1 MQAGHLDHD
10 CAFGFAPRLLERHRL
25 RPRIAGHWQTP
36 PVLATNISYI
46 QSDIPKSRIYLEV
59 LPLFARGLVRLPD
72 HGRLLNEL
80 RLLERQTHRGGK
92 DSVDHPRG
100 GHDDHPNAV
109 CGVLRTLS
117 NYLGFSLEAMLADG
131 EDDEKANAESWQR
144 FRLHQHLRRCG
155 VPI

>member
-1 MQAGHLDHD
+1 
-10 CAFGFAPRLLERHRL
+10 L

-100 GHDDHPNAV
+100 GHDDHANAV

-155 VPI
+155 VLI

>member
-1 MQAGHLDHD
+1 
-10 CAFGFAPRLLERHRL
+10 
-25 RPRIAGHWQTP
+25 
-36 PVLATNISYI
+36 
-46 QSDIPKSRIYLEV
+46 
-59 LPLFARGLVRLPD
+59 LVRLPD

-100 GHDDHPNAV
+100 GHDDHANAV
-109 CGVLRTLS
+109 CGVLRSLS
-117 NYLGFSLEAMLADG
+117 NHLGFSLEAMLAGG
-131 EDDEKANAESWQR
+131 EEDEKASAESWQR